1 MNNKVISFPHLS
13 NYDVPIKYLIEK
25 LNRRYLYN
33 EFLNKLLEECQK

>member
-25 LNRRYLYN
+25 LTNAEVIPLPS
-33 EFLNKLLEECQK
+33 LLKKQ